1 MRSTRDHSLLQ
12 ELLDAGLITPEQA
25 AVSTHRNL
33 VTRALGVEP
42 KAELEINEYKVEADD
57 IYLLCSDGLS
67 DMVDDA
73 VIASILLAQQPLV
86 QCAEALIKAANAG
99 GGRDNISVLLAKAE
113 GGIRKRSLVSW
124 LLGG

>member
-1 MRSTRDHSLLQ
+1 M
-12 ELLDAGLITPEQA
+12 
-25 AVSTHRNL
+25 
-33 VTRALGVEP
+33 
-42 KAELEINEYKVEADD
+42 LEINEYKVEADD

-99 GGRDNISVLLAKAE
+99 GGRDNISVLLAKA
-113 GGIRKRSLVSW
+113 GGGGRKRSLMSR
-124 LLGG
+124 LLGA

>member
-1 MRSTRDHSLLQ
+1 M
-12 ELLDAGLITPEQA
+12 
-25 AVSTHRNL
+25 
-33 VTRALGVEP
+33 
-42 KAELEINEYKVEADD
+42 LEINEYKVEADD